1 MASPRALTADDIA
14 SIQGAEIARTILIA
28 LFSLSVYEW
37 AITLD
42 EEMRYF
48 WTGSWGMSRILF
60 LVVCPILLIRKYASK
75 VYFVQNRYLSPA
87 ISILALFCKYQY
99 SEVLRVLTELQ
110 VYPYRT
116 QAFICKRGIQTLF
129 VISIVALG
137 VVQAMLVVRVW
148 YLFGQSRLTRMAM
161 ISAFMITNI
170 ISLYFA
176 VVSAIE
182 LQVTPNLVNLH
193 IHGCRASRP
202 PRFWRLWLPSL
213 VLHTLL
219 YCLTAYRA
227 LKNRRMFKEAPILKR
242 LVRDGGFFYFVVF
255 ISILFTAIGSFLSQ
269 YPSINI
275 PAIYANFTVATTS
288 IAASRVMLSIH
299 SLAAKLGSD
308 SAWLLNNI
316 ELSRV
321 PWRRG
326 ATEGEIIV
334 DRFRRDPEEDDDYY
348 GVSESPSAS
357 VASLK
362 TSRVGRWNDET
373 W

>member
-1 MASPRALTADDIA
+1 MALTVEDIA
-14 SIQGAEIARTILIA
+14 GIQGAETARVVLIA

-42 EEMRYF
+42 DEIKYF

-60 LVVCPILLIRKYASK
+60 LL
-75 VYFVQNRYLSPA
+75 NRYLSPA
-87 ISILALFCKYQY
+87 ISILALFCV
-99 SEVLRVLTELQ
+99 SL
-110 VYPYRT
+110 PNPD
-116 QAFICKRGIQTLF
+116 FHFCKRGIQTLF
-129 VISIVALG
+129 IISIVALG
-137 VVQAMLVVRVW
+137 VVQAMLVIRVW
-148 YLFGQSRLTRMAM
+148 YLFGQSRRTRIAM
-161 ISAFMITNI
+161 IASFALTNI
-170 ISLYFA
+170 VSLYFA
-176 VVSAIE
+176 ILSAIQLE
-182 LQVTPNLVNLH
+182 ITPNLTNLH
-193 IHGCRASRP
+193 LHGCRANRP
-202 PRFWRLWLPSL
+202 VKFWRLWLPSL

-275 PAIYANFTVATTS
+275 SAIYSNFTVATTS

-321 PWRRG
+321 PWRQG

-334 DRFRRDPEEDDDYY
+334 DRFGRDPDYDDEDEL
-348 GVSESPSAS
+348 ESPSVS
-357 VASLK
+357 VVSLK

>member
-1 MASPRALTADDIA
+1 MVAPLTAEDIA
-14 SIQGAEIARTILIA
+14 SFQGAENARIILIA
-28 LFSLSVYEW
+28 LFSLTVYEW
-37 AITLD
+37 VMTLD
-42 EEMRYF
+42 EEIRYF
-48 WTGSWGMSRILF
+48 WTGCWGMSRILF
-60 LVVCPILLIRKYASK
+60 LV
-75 VYFVQNRYLSPA
+75 NRYLNPI
-87 ISILALFCKYQY
+87 ISVLALVCFSLPDPSIQ
-99 SEVLRVLTELQ
+99 
-110 VYPYRT
+110 
-116 QAFICKRGIQTLF
+116 FCKRGIRTLF

-148 YLFGQSRLTRMAM
+148 YLFSQSRLTRMAM
-161 ISAFMITNI
+161 IASFALTNI

-176 VVSAIE
+176 VWAGIQ
-182 LQVTPNLVNLH
+182 LDVTANLAHFH
-193 IHGCRASRP
+193 IAGCRASRP
-202 PRFWRLWLPSL
+202 PKFWRLYLPSL
-213 VLHTLL
+213 VLHTVL
-219 YCLTAYRA
+219 YSLTAFRA
-227 LKNRRMFKEAPILKR
+227 LKNRRIFKDAPILKR

-255 ISILFTAIGSFLSQ
+255 ISVLFTAIGSFLQQ
-269 YPSINI
+269 YPTINV
-275 PAIYANFTVATTS
+275 PAIFSNFTVATTS

-308 SAWLLNNI
+308 SAFLLNNI

-334 DRFRRDPEEDDDYY
+334 DRFGRQPDDEDDEES
-348 GVSESPSAS
+348 GSPSMS

>member
-1 MASPRALTADDIA
+1 QIK
-14 SIQGAEIARTILIA
+14 
-28 LFSLSVYEW
+28 
-37 AITLD
+37 
-42 EEMRYF
+42 YF
-48 WTGSWGMSRILF
+48 WTGSWGMSRVLF
-60 LVVCPILLIRKYASK
+60 LV
-75 VYFVQNRYLSPA
+75 NRYLSPA
-87 ISILALFCKYQY
+87 ISILALFCKYSY
-99 SEVLRVLTELQ
+99 FEALHCCLSS
-110 VYPYRT
+110 
-116 QAFICKRGIQTLF
+116 CKRGIQTLF
-129 VISIVALG
+129 VLSMVALG

-148 YLFGQSRLTRMAM
+148 YLFGQSRLTRIAM
-161 ISAFMITNI
+161 IVGFVLTNLL
-170 ISLYFA
+170 SLYFA
-176 VVSAIE
+176 IMSAVHLEI
-182 LQVTPNLVNLH
+182 TPNLLRLH
-193 IHGCRASRP
+193 LHGCRANRP
-202 PRFWRLWLPSL
+202 MKFWRLWMPSL

-255 ISILFTAIGSFLSQ
+255 ISILFTAIGSFLYQ

-334 DRFRRDPEEDDDYY
+334 DRFGMDPDDDDDDDEL
-348 GVSESPSAS
+348 ESPSMS

-362 TSRVGRWNDET
+362 TSRVGRWTDET

>member
-1 MASPRALTADDIA
+1 MVTPLTAEDIA
-14 SIQGAEIARTILIA
+14 SFQGAENARIILIA
-28 LFSLSVYEW
+28 LFSLTVYEW
-37 AITLD
+37 VITLD
-42 EEMRYF
+42 EEIRYF

-60 LVVCPILLIRKYASK
+60 LV
-75 VYFVQNRYLSPA
+75 NRYLNPT
-87 ISILALFCKYQY
+87 ISILALVCKYEY
-99 SEVLRVLTELQ
+99 LKLTVFSL
-110 VYPYRT
+110 PLS
-116 QAFICKRGIQTLF
+116 CKRGIQTLF

-148 YLFGQSRLTRMAM
+148 YLFSRSRLTRMAM
-161 ISAFMITNI
+161 IASFALTNI

-176 VVSAIE
+176 VRAGIQLNVM
-182 LQVTPNLVNLH
+182 PNLAHFH
-193 IHGCRASRP
+193 IAGCRASRP
-202 PRFWRLWLPSL
+202 PKFWRLYLPSL
-213 VLHTLL
+213 VLHTVL
-219 YCLTAYRA
+219 YCLTAFRA
-227 LKNRRMFKEAPILKR
+227 LRNRRIFKDAPILKR

-255 ISILFTAIGSFLSQ
+255 ISVLFTAIGSFLQQ
-269 YPSINI
+269 YPTINV
-275 PAIYANFTVATTS
+275 PAIFSNFTLATTS

-308 SAWLLNNI
+308 SAFLLNNI

-334 DRFRRDPEEDDDYY
+334 DRFGRQPGDEDDEES
-348 GVSESPSAS
+348 GSPSMS
-357 VASLK
+357 VVSLK

>member
-1 MASPRALTADDIA
+1 MAPAPLTADDL
-14 SIQGAEIARTILIA
+14 QGAETARIILIA
-28 LFSLSVYEW
+28 LFSLTVYEW
-37 AITLD
+37 VITLD
-42 EEMRYF
+42 DEVKMLFSRTSSSLNMHQMKYF

-60 LVVCPILLIRKYASK
+60 LV
-75 VYFVQNRYLSPA
+75 NRYFPPA
-87 ISILALFCKYQY
+87 ISVLALVCF
-99 SEVLRVLTELQ
+99 SL
-110 VYPYRT
+110 PNPS
-116 QAFICKRGIQTLF
+116 FNFCKRGIQTLF

-148 YLFGQSRLTRMAM
+148 YLFSQSRSTRLAM
-161 ISAFMITNI
+161 IAAFAATNI
-170 ISLYFA
+170 LSLYFA
-176 VVSAIE
+176 IHAGIE
-182 LQVTPNLVNLH
+182 LDITENLTNLH
-193 IHGCRASRP
+193 IRGCRANRP
-202 PRFWRLWLPSL
+202 AKFWRLYLPSL

-219 YCLTAYRA
+219 YCMTAFRA
-227 LKNRRMFKEAPILKR
+227 LRNRRVFKEAPILKR

-255 ISILFTAIGSFLSQ
+255 ISILFTAIGSFLQQ
-269 YPSINI
+269 YPLINV
-275 PAIYANFTVATTS
+275 PAIYSNFTVATTS

-334 DRFRRDPEEDDDYY
+334 DRFGARGELDDDDDDDPDAD
-348 GVSESPSAS
+348 SPSAS
-357 VASLK
+357 VVSLK
-362 TSRVGRWNDET
+362 TSRVGRWTDET

>member
-60 LVVCPILLIRKYASK
+60 LV
-75 VYFVQNRYLSPA
+75 NRYLSPA
-87 ISILALFCKYQY
+87 ISILALFCKCI
-99 SEVLRVLTELQ
+99 LTKPKLSFVRSVRSLGFET
-110 VYPYRT
+110 VFEPSC
-116 QAFICKRGIQTLF
+116 FSSCKRGIQTLF

-202 PRFWRLWLPSL
+202 MRFWRLWLPSL

>member
-1 MASPRALTADDIA
+1 MTLPRALTTDDIA

-60 LVVCPILLIRKYASK
+60 LV
-75 VYFVQNRYLSPA
+75 NRYLSPA
-87 ISILALFCKYQY
+87 ISILALFCTYQY
-99 SEVLRVLTELQ
+99 LDALHILIRAELQ

-202 PRFWRLWLPSL
+202 MRFWRLWLPSL